1 MDRIDQMRG
10 HALTEYAIVAAVI
23 LIGVAAVVMLMQ
35 DATSADIAT
44 LIGAH

>member
-23 LIGVAAVVMLMQ
+23 LIGVAAAVMLMH

-44 LIGAH
+44 LMGAH